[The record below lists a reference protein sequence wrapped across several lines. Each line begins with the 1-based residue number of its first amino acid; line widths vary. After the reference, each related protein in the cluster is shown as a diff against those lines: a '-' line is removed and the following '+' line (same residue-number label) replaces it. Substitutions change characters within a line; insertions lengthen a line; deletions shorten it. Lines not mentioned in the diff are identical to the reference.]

1 MKRDNQ
7 SQSSVLVAIDMGSYS
22 FRAMAAEM
30 ASDGALRVLGV
41 EESSQ
46 KHCVNQGVVENTTDA
61 GFMIN
66 NVLKLLSNRIRVN
79 GLHSTFVCVGGQIL
93 KVYPVSSN
101 RDQVRER
108 EISRHL
114 LDAMEAECRTKIEKK
129 HPDVMVLDL
138 IPYYY
143 KLDGVEQDHEP
154 TPDQRATLVEAHFI
168 AFVGKREY
176 EEKVISSFDRSTIR
190 VEQMYVRP
198 DALLNALAS
207 DDDMANGCAILD
219 LGAQTT
225 TLSIYKGTQYLH
237 NQVVARG
244 SHDIT
249 QAIASLGLPLHY
261 AEHLKCTYAVAF
273 EDMVTTNRRYVLPSQ
288 EGGKIQITT
297 KQLAAVVSATL
308 DEILE
313 PLMPVL
319 NQEASRLK
327 VLYITGGGSM
337 LPGMVE
343 YIQNKTSVPVDFGS
357 HAPWISADSPDEFCM
372 PKYSSLVGT
381 LLLGAA
387 YRVKHPQVKPYE
399 KNKRILDNLMNR
411 TLDIF
416 TDQDYASN

>member
-1 MKRDNQ
+1 MKQYTNK
-7 SQSSVLVAIDMGSYS
+7 QSSLLVALDMGSYS

-30 ASDGALRVLGV
+30 TDEGALRILGV

-46 KHCVNQGVVENTTDA
+46 KHCVDHGVVENTTDA

-79 GLHSTFVCVGGQIL
+79 NLHSTFVCAGGRIL
-93 KVYPVSSN
+93 KVYPVCSK

-108 EISRHL
+108 PITQQL

-143 KLDGVEQDHEP
+143 KLDKLEQDHEP

-176 EEKVISSFDRSTIR
+176 EERVLSSFDRSTIH
-190 VEQMYVRP
+190 VEQQYVRP
-198 DALLNALAS
+198 DALLNALAT
-207 DDDMANGCAILD
+207 DEDMEQGCAILD

-225 TLSIYKGTQYLH
+225 SLSIFKGTQYLH
-237 NQVVARG
+237 NQVEARG

-249 QAIASLGLPLHY
+249 EAIAAKGLSLRY
-261 AEHLKCTYAVAF
+261 AEHLKCTYGVACA
-273 EDMVTTNRRYVLPSQ
+273 DMVQTNRRYLLPSTSGEQ
-288 EGGKIQITT
+288 LEMTT
-297 KQLAAVVSATL
+297 KQLATTISEQL
-308 DEILE
+308 DAILE
-313 PLMPVL
+313 PLMLAL
-319 NQEASRLK
+319 NEHAQRLK
-327 VLYITGGGSM
+327 VLYVTGGGAM
-337 LPGMVE
+337 LQGVVE
-343 YIQNKTSVPVDFGS
+343 YIQRKTTVPVDFGS
-357 HAPWISADSPDEFCM
+357 HAPWITADSPDEYCM

-387 YRVKHPQVKPYE
+387 YRVKHPEVKPYE
-399 KNKRILDNLMNR
+399 RNKRIIDNLVDR
-411 TLDIF
+411 TLYIF
-416 TDQDYASN
+416 TEQDNT